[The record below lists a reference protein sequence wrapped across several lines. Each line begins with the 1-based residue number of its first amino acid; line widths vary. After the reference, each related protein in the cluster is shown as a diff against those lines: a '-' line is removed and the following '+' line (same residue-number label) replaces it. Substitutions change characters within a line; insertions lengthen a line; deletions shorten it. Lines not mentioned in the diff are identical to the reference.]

1 MFRKIV
7 TISMSILFIFVL
19 ASCQKYDV
27 ISEESSNYPPIN
39 PLPEDKLE
47 IILYYPNDE
56 MEFLLPEIRVISK
69 TNKKIEELVVAELL
83 KGTTKKSLKTII
95 STNVKLLS
103 IDIIDETAY
112 VSLSSNILDREY
124 SEKEEAFVV
133 YSIVNTL
140 ASIQGVEKVQIFVDG
155 KSKDVLYKHYSI
167 REPLK
172 FSYLIVNNNYL
183 SPLLTINEYHDG
195 IASKN
200 FKQCTDLILLQ
211 NDRKINYST
220 ILSYMKTDYDKTEKI
235 DINNYIISKY
245 DNDLEIDTNTTIYS
259 SNDAKKEMNIEYHL
273 TYVGGLFKIRDIIY

>member
-7 TISMSILFIFVL
+7 AISMCILFIFVL

-95 STNVKLLS
+95 SNNVKPLS
-103 IDIIDETAY
+103 IEIIDGTAY

-140 ASIQGVEKVQIFVDG
+140 TSIQGVEKVQILIDG

-167 REPLK
+167 REPLE
-172 FSYLIVNNNYL
+172 FSHLIVNNNYL
-183 SPLLTINEYHDG
+183 SPLLAINEYHDG
-195 IASKN
+195 IESKN

-211 NDRKINYST
+211 NDSKINYST

-235 DINNYIISKY
+235 DINNYIISEY
-245 DNDLEIDTNTTIYS
+245 DNDLEIDTNTAIYS
-259 SNDAKKEMNIEYHL
+259 SNDTKKGMNIEYHL
-273 TYVGGLFKIRDIIY
+273 TYIEGLFKIRDIIY

>member
-7 TISMSILFIFVL
+7 AISMCILFIFVL

-56 MEFLLPEIRVISK
+56 MEFLLPEIRVVSK
-69 TNKKIEELVVAELL
+69 TNKKIEELVVSELL

-95 STNVKLLS
+95 SSNVKLLS
-103 IDIIDETAY
+103 IEIIDGTAY
-112 VSLSSNILDREY
+112 VSFSSNILDREY
-124 SEKEEAFVV
+124 SEREEAFVV

-140 ASIQGVEKVQIFVDG
+140 TSIQGVEKVQILIDG

-200 FKQCTDLILLQ
+200 FKQCADLILLQ
-211 NDRKINYST
+211 NDSKINYST
-220 ILSYMKTDYDKTEKI
+220 ILSYMKTYYDKAEKI
-235 DINNYIISKY
+235 DINNYIISEY
-245 DNDLEIDTNTTIYS
+245 DNDLEIDTDTTIYS
-259 SNDAKKEMNIEYHL
+259 SNDTKKEMNIEYHL
-273 TYVGGLFKIRDIIY
+273 TYAGGLFKIRDVIY

>member
-19 ASCQKYDV
+19 VSCQKYDV

-95 STNVKLLS
+95 SSNVKLLS

-112 VSLSSNILDREY
+112 VSLSSNVLDREY

-140 ASIQGVEKVQIFVDG
+140 TSIQGVEKVQIFVDG
-155 KSKDVLYKHYSI
+155 KSKDVLYEHYCI

-259 SNDAKKEMNIEYHL
+259 SNDTKKEMNIEYHL

>member
-7 TISMSILFIFVL
+7 TISMSILLIFVL
-19 ASCQKYDV
+19 VSCQKYDV

-69 TNKKIEELVVAELL
+69 TNEKVEELVISELL

-95 STNVKLLS
+95 SSNVKPLS
-103 IDIIDETAY
+103 VEIIDGIAY

-140 ASIQGVEKVQIFVDG
+140 TSIQGVEKVQILIDG

-167 REPLK
+167 REPLE
-172 FSYLIVNNNYL
+172 FSHLIVNNNYL

-195 IASKN
+195 IVSKN

-211 NDRKINYST
+211 NDSKINYST
-220 ILSYMKTDYDKTEKI
+220 ILSYMKTNYDKTEKI
-235 DINNYIISKY
+235 DINDYIISEY

-259 SNDAKKEMNIEYHL
+259 SNDTKKRMNIEYRL
-273 TYVGGLFKIRDIIY
+273 TYIEGLFKIRDIIY

>member
-1 MFRKIV
+1 
-7 TISMSILFIFVL
+7 
-19 ASCQKYDV
+19 
-27 ISEESSNYPPIN
+27 
-39 PLPEDKLE
+39 
-47 IILYYPNDE
+47 

-69 TNKKIEELVVAELL
+69 TNEKVEELVISELL

-95 STNVKLLS
+95 SSNVKPLS
-103 IDIIDETAY
+103 VEIIDGIAY

-140 ASIQGVEKVQIFVDG
+140 TSIQGVEKVQILIDG
-155 KSKDVLYKHYSI
+155 KSKDVLHKHYSI

-172 FSYLIVNNNYL
+172 FSHLIVSNNYL

-195 IASKN
+195 IVSKN

-211 NDRKINYST
+211 NDSKINYST
-220 ILSYMKTDYDKTEKI
+220 ILSYMKTNYDKTEKI
-235 DINNYIISKY
+235 DINDYIISEY

-259 SNDAKKEMNIEYHL
+259 SNDTKKRMNIEYRL
-273 TYVGGLFKIRDIIY
+273 TYIEGLFKIRDIIY